1 MKKITY
7 LFILLFFTT
16 VIYAQSDN
24 SQYIARFQ
32 SFVVSVE
39 KTKTIPADKWDS
51 LNTLYKSFR
60 IEFKK
65 KYKKTLNNSEY
76 KKYNELKVRYI
87 KQYSLKKLGV
97 TLTKEAE
104 TVKGAIN
111 GVFK

>member
-1 MKKITY
+1 MKKITF
-7 LFILLFFTT
+7 LFILLFFATT
-16 VIYAQSDN
+16 INAQSDSN
-24 SQYIARFQ
+24 QYIVRFQ
-32 SFVVSVE
+32 SFVVSIE
-39 KTKTIPADKWDS
+39 KAKAIPADKWDS

-60 IEFKK
+60 VEFKK
-65 KYKKTLNNSEY
+65 KYKNKFNNAEY

-87 KQYSLKKLGV
+87 KQYSLKKLGG